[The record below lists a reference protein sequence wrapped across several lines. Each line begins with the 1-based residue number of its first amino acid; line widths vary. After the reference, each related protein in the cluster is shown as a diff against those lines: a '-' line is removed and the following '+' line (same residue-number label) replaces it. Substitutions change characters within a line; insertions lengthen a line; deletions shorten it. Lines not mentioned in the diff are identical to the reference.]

1 MCGITGFVGPGDR
14 GDLIAMTR
22 VLGHRGPDGE
32 GFYQD
37 HAAHVFLGHRR
48 LAIVDLARG
57 HQPMPNEDNSVLV
70 TFNGEIY
77 NHAALRKELTARGH
91 TFRTDHSDTEV
102 LVHGYEE
109 WGEGLAARLNGMFAF
124 AIYDK
129 LRRRLF
135 LARDRFGE
143 KPLYYLER
151 PGLFAFASE
160 LTGILEHP
168 LASRSLD
175 YRSVQKFF
183 AHGYLPAPNAL
194 YEYCRKLPGGCHLT
208 YDVSSGTVSISRYW
222 RFSLEPDERLTE
234 ADDDRLANELRALL
248 VQAVDRRLMSD
259 VPLGLFLS
267 GGIDSASVLGAVT
280 KLRGRNIV
288 DTFTIGFTEAS
299 FDESADGRS
308 LAQALGSRHH
318 DELLD
323 LSKAENLIP
332 YVLSNMDEP
341 LGDGSILPT
350 YLLSKFTRK
359 FVKVAL
365 SGDGGDELFAG
376 YDPFKAL
383 GPAQL
388 YERYVPENFHWILRR
403 LVGKFPISTANMS
416 FDFKL
421 RRALLGLS
429 YPQSLWNPIWLAPL
443 EPRDIHDIFEHPLP
457 PEDLYK
463 EVLTLWHAGE
473 GKDLVDRTLE
483 FYTNFYLQDDILMKT
498 DRAAMMNSLETRA
511 IFLDNDLVE
520 FCRRLPNRFKI
531 RHGQRKYLL
540 RRALRGLIPDEVLV
554 RPKKGFGIP
563 LTNWLRITPSKPP
576 LEPLQGIRMERV
588 GERWAR
594 HRAGTADHRLFLWSW
609 LTLQSVIAPQ
619 SDKVSPKMLTND
631 VVGALPENVASC

>member
-14 GDLIAMTR
+14 GNLVAMTR
-22 VLGHRGPDGE
+22 VLAHRGPDGE
-32 GFYQD
+32 GFYEDQS
-37 HAAHVFLGHRR
+37 AHVFLGHRR
-48 LAIVDLARG
+48 LAIVDLVG
-57 HQPMPNEDNSVLV
+57 GYQPMPNEDHSVLV
-70 TFNGEIY
+70 IFNGEIY
-77 NHAALRKELTARGH
+77 NHAALRKQLIARGH
-91 TFRTDHSDTEV
+91 VFRTDHSDTEV

-109 WGEGLAARLNGMFAF
+109 WGEGLPAQLNGMFAF

-129 LRRRLF
+129 PRRRLF

-143 KPLYYLER
+143 KPLYYLVR

-194 YEYCRKLPGGCHLT
+194 YEHCRKLPGGCHLT
-208 YDVSSGTVSISRYW
+208 YDVTDGALSISRYW

-267 GGIDSASVLGAVT
+267 GGIDSASVLAAAT
-280 KLRGRNIV
+280 ELRGRDTV

-299 FDESADGRS
+299 FDESAEARS
-308 LAQALGSRHH
+308 LAQGLGSQHH

-332 YVLSNMDEP
+332 LVLGNMDEP

-359 FVKVAL
+359 SVKVAL

-388 YERYVPENFHWILRR
+388 YERFVPENFHWVLRR
-403 LVGKFPISTANMS
+403 LVGKIPISAANMS

-421 RRALLGLS
+421 RRALIGLS
-429 YPQSLWNPIWLAPL
+429 YPQSMWNPIWLAPL
-443 EPRDIHDIFEHPLP
+443 EPRDINDIFERPLS
-457 PEDLYK
+457 PEDLYE
-463 EVLTLWHAGE
+463 EVLNLWHAGE

-483 FYTNFYLQDDILMKT
+483 FYTNFYLQDDILMKV

-531 RHGQRKYLL
+531 RRGQRKYLL
-540 RRALRGLIPDEVLV
+540 RRALRDLVPDGVLA

-563 LTNWLRITPSKPP
+563 IAKWLKTTPDKPP
-576 LEPLQGIRMERV
+576 LAQVEGVRMERV
-588 GERWAR
+588 IQRWIQ
-594 HRAGTADHRLFLWSW
+594 HRAGKTDQRLFLWSW
-609 LTLQSVIAPQ
+609 LALQTVLNAP
-619 SDKVSPKMLTND
+619 SN
-631 VVGALPENVASC
+631 

>member
-14 GDLIAMTR
+14 GNLIAMTR
-22 VLGHRGPDGE
+22 VLRHRGPDGE
-32 GFYQD
+32 GFYEDQS
-37 HAAHVFLGHRR
+37 AHVFLGHRR
-48 LAIVDLARG
+48 LAIVDLVG
-57 HQPMPNEDNSVLV
+57 GYQPMPNEDHSVLV
-70 TFNGEIY
+70 IFNGEIY
-77 NHAALRKELTARGH
+77 NHAALRKELIARGH
-91 TFRTDHSDTEV
+91 IFRTDHSDTEV

-109 WGEGLAARLNGMFAF
+109 WGEDLPARLNGMFAF

-129 LRRRLF
+129 PRRRLF

-143 KPLYYLER
+143 KPLYYLVR

-194 YEYCRKLPGGCHLT
+194 YEHCRKLPGGCHLT
-208 YDVSSGTVSISRYW
+208 YDVASGTVSISRYW

-234 ADDDRLANELRALL
+234 ADDDRLADELRALL

-280 KLRGRNIV
+280 ELRGRDTV
-288 DTFTIGFTEAS
+288 DTFTIGFTEPS
-299 FDESADGRS
+299 FDESAHARS

-332 YVLSNMDEP
+332 HVLSNMDEP

-359 FVKVAL
+359 SVKVAL

-388 YERYVPENFHWILRR
+388 YERFVPENFHRILRR
-403 LVGKFPISTANMS
+403 LVGKIPISTANMS
-416 FDFKL
+416 LDFKL
-421 RRALLGLS
+421 RRALIGLS

-443 EPRDIHDIFEHPLP
+443 EPRDIDDIFEHPLP
-457 PEDLYK
+457 PEDLYE

-483 FYTNFYLQDDILMKT
+483 FYTNFYLQDDILMKV

-540 RRALRGLIPDEVLV
+540 RRALRGLIPDEVLA

-563 LTNWLRITPSKPP
+563 LTNWLKSTPSEPP
-576 LEPLQGIRMERV
+576 LEPVQGIRMERV
-588 GERWAR
+588 GERWAE

-609 LTLQSVIAPQ
+609 LTLQSVIA
-619 SDKVSPKMLTND
+619 SRI
-631 VVGALPENVASC
+631 G